1 MTITHEKTHT
11 TTRQEARYP
20 QLSELSMNYE
30 GQTEDIAVRPPDL
43 SPNGMFVN
51 THKDL
56 PQGAVLKLKFRLART
71 GVPVQV
77 RCEVRYCLP
86 GVGVGV
92 QFIDL
97 TPEAAAAIN
106 EEIAGQVSTSEMFR
120 NSE

>member
-1 MTITHEKTHT
+1 MTVTREKPCA
-11 TTRQEARYP
+11 TTRQDVRYP

-30 GQTEDIAVRPPDL
+30 GETEEIAVRPPDL

-71 GVPVQV
+71 GVLVQV

-92 QFIDL
+92 QFIDIS
-97 TPEAAAAIN
+97 PEAFAAIKD
-106 EEIAGQVSTSEMFR
+106 EISEQVS
-120 NSE
+120 NQ

>member
-1 MTITHEKTHT
+1 MTVTREKTYA
-11 TTRQEARYP
+11 TTRQDVRYP

-30 GQTEDIAVRPPDL
+30 GHTEEIAVRPPDL

-51 THKDL
+51 TQKDL

-71 GVPVQV
+71 GILVQV

-92 QFIDL
+92 QFIDIS
-97 TPEAAAAIN
+97 PEALSAIK
-106 EEIAGQVSTSEMFR
+106 EEISQQVSNR
-120 NSE
+120 

>member
-1 MTITHEKTHT
+1 MTVTREKPNSVA
-11 TTRQEARYP
+11 RQDVRYP

-30 GQTEDIAVRPPDL
+30 GCTEEIAVRPPDL

-56 PQGAVLKLKFRLART
+56 PQGAVLKLRFRLART
-71 GVPVQV
+71 GFLVQV

-92 QFIDL
+92 QFVDIS
-97 TPEAAAAIN
+97 PEALAAIK
-106 EEIAGQVSTSEMFR
+106 EEIAGRVS
-120 NSE
+120 NQ